1 MLLASESTQ
10 DGPIVAVAG
19 PDERRISG
27 RLSVLGSADAV
38 LVATDFSK
46 WVQIVDISKGG
57 LAFCYV
63 ATKKLLKGTFEL
75 DILSENIGLSLEKL
89 KVQIVSD
96 IPIGKELFL
105 GFIPIRRCGAKFTDL
120 TVDQIRELEYFMGA
134 NSSGLPGRN
143 SLRMSSSEGRLER
156 RGEHYA
162 GQEMFQYHRK

>member
-1 MLLASESTQ
+1 MLMATESTE
-10 DGPIVAVAG
+10 DGHIVGVAG

-38 LVATDFSK
+38 LVAPDFSK

-63 ATKKLLKGTFEL
+63 ATKKLLNGSFEL
-75 DILSENIGLSLEKL
+75 DILSENIGLSLENLRVK
-89 KVQIVSD
+89 IVSD

-120 TVDQIRELEYFMGA
+120 TVDQIRELEYFMRA
-134 NSSGLPGRN
+134 NGSGLPEQN
-143 SLRMSSSEGRLER
+143 SLTMFSGEGRLER
-156 RGEHYA
+156 RGVHYA
-162 GQEMFQYHRK
+162 G